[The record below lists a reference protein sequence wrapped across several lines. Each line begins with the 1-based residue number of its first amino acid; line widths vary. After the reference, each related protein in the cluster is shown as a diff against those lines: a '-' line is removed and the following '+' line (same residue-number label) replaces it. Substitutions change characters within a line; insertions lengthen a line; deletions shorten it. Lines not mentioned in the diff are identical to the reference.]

1 MKIVKKYTVKRYCSD
16 DFALWNDFISQANN
30 ATFLFDRNFME
41 YHSNRF
47 QDFSLLVFE
56 DDILQAVVPANY
68 KDNQFFSHQG
78 LTYGGFVFR
87 NEFPLGQIEVVLS
100 ETFNFLQ
107 SHGFVQLVIKAMLP
121 FYAPDFLGEMQQVLS
136 NKQAEIIG
144 QKMNLAIDF
153 QSDYTISK
161 SKLKHYRRLQSEAL
175 VVKKESDCT
184 VFWQEVLEP
193 LLQEKYQTK
202 PLHSLT
208 EINSLQ
214 SKFPNNIEQYNV
226 YRDGEILAGITLFKT
241 ATVIKSQYGA
251 TTENGKKF
259 RALDYL
265 FLYLIDFFKADY
277 HYFDMGTV
285 DDNSE
290 LGYNEGLLNQK
301 KELGCSVY
309 SQNIFQIA
317 L

>member
-1 MKIVKKYTVKRYCSD
+1 MKRYTVKRYCSD
-16 DFALWNDFISQANN
+16 DFALWNDFISQATN

-41 YHSNRF
+41 YHADRF

-56 DDILQAVVPANY
+56 EDILQAVVPANC
-68 KDNQFFSHQG
+68 KDNQIFSHQG

-87 NEFPLGQIEVVLS
+87 NEFPIGQIEKVLS
-100 ETFNFLQ
+100 ETFSFLQ
-107 SHGFVQLVIKAMLP
+107 SQGFVKCEIKAMLP
-121 FYAPDFLGEMQQVLS
+121 FYAPDFHAEIQQVLS
-136 NKQAEIIG
+136 DKQAKITA

-153 QSDYTISK
+153 RTEYSISK
-161 SKLKHYRRLQSEAL
+161 SKLKHYRRLQSEGL
-175 VVKKESDCT
+175 VVKKEADCT
-184 VFWQEVLEP
+184 IFWQEVLEP
-193 LLQEKYQTK
+193 LLLEKYQTK
-202 PLHSLT
+202 PLHSLA

-214 SKFPNNIEQYNV
+214 SKFPNHIEQYNL
-226 YRDGEILAGITLFKT
+226 YRDGKILAGITLFKT

-265 FLYLIDFFKADY
+265 FLYLIDSFKADY
-277 HYFDMGTV
+277 DYFDMGTV

>member
-1 MKIVKKYTVKRYCSD
+1 MKRYTVKRYCSD
-16 DFALWNDFISQANN
+16 DFALWNDFISQATN

-41 YHSNRF
+41 YHADRF

-56 DDILQAVVPANY
+56 EDILQAVVPANC
-68 KDNQFFSHQG
+68 KDNQIFSHQG
-78 LTYGGFVFR
+78 LTYGDFVFR
-87 NEFPLGQIEVVLS
+87 NEFPIGQIEAVLS
-100 ETFNFLQ
+100 ETFSFLQ
-107 SHGFVQLVIKAMLP
+107 SQGFVKCEIKAMLP
-121 FYAPDFLGEMQQVLS
+121 FYAPDFHAEIQQVLS
-136 NKQAEIIG
+136 DKQAKITA

-153 QSDYTISK
+153 RTEYIISK
-161 SKLKHYRRLQSEAL
+161 SKLKHYRRLQSEGL
-175 VVKKESDCT
+175 VVKKEGDCT
-184 VFWQEVLEP
+184 IFWQEVLEP
-193 LLQEKYQTK
+193 LLLEKYQTK
-202 PLHSLT
+202 PLHSLA

-214 SKFPNNIEQYNV
+214 SKFPNHIEQYNL
-226 YRDGEILAGITLFKT
+226 YRDGKILAGITLFKT

-265 FLYLIDFFKADY
+265 FLYLIDSFKADY
-277 HYFDMGTV
+277 DYFDMGTV

>member
-1 MKIVKKYTVKRYCSD
+1 MKRYTVKRYCSD
-16 DFALWNDFISQANN
+16 DFALWNDFISQATN

-41 YHSNRF
+41 YHADRF

-56 DDILQAVVPANY
+56 EDILQAVVPANC
-68 KDNQFFSHQG
+68 KDNQIFSHQG

-87 NEFPLGQIEVVLS
+87 NEFPIGQIEAVLS
-100 ETFNFLQ
+100 ETFSFLQ
-107 SHGFVQLVIKAMLP
+107 SQGFVKCEIKAMLP
-121 FYAPDFLGEMQQVLS
+121 FYAPDFHAEIQQVLS
-136 NKQAEIIG
+136 DKQAKITA

-153 QSDYTISK
+153 RTEYSISK
-161 SKLKHYRRLQSEAL
+161 SKLKHYRRLQSEGL
-175 VVKKESDCT
+175 VVKKEADCT
-184 VFWQEVLEP
+184 IFWQEVLEP
-193 LLQEKYQTK
+193 LLLEKYQTK
-202 PLHSLT
+202 PLHSLA

-214 SKFPNNIEQYNV
+214 SKFPNHIEQYNL

-265 FLYLIDFFKADY
+265 FLYLIDSFKADY
-277 HYFDMGTV
+277 DYFDMGTV

>member
-1 MKIVKKYTVKRYCSD
+1 MKRYTVKRYCSD
-16 DFALWNDFISQANN
+16 DFALWNDFISQATN

-41 YHSNRF
+41 YHADRF

-56 DDILQAVVPANY
+56 DDILQAVLPANY
-68 KDNQFFSHQG
+68 KDNQIFSHQG

-87 NEFPLGQIEVVLS
+87 NEFPLGQIEAVLS
-100 ETFNFLQ
+100 EIFNFLKAQ
-107 SHGFVQLVIKAMLP
+107 GFVQLVIKAMLP
-121 FYAPDFLGEMQQVLS
+121 FYTPDFLSEMQQVLS
-136 NKQAEIIG
+136 NKQAAIIG

-153 QSDYTISK
+153 QSDYTISR
-161 SKLKHYRRLQSEAL
+161 SKLKHYRRLQSEGL
-175 VVKKESDCT
+175 VVKKEADCT

-202 PLHSLT
+202 PLHSLA

-214 SKFPNNIEQYNV
+214 SKFPNHIEQYNV

-265 FLYLIDFFKADY
+265 FLYLIDIFKTNYD
-277 HYFDMGTV
+277 YFDMGTV

>member
-1 MKIVKKYTVKRYCSD
+1 MKRYTVKRYCSD
-16 DFALWNDFISQANN
+16 DFALWNDFISQATN

-41 YHSNRF
+41 YHADRF

-56 DDILQAVVPANY
+56 EDILQAVVPANC
-68 KDNQFFSHQG
+68 KDNQIFSHQG

-87 NEFPLGQIEVVLS
+87 NEFPIGQIETVLS
-100 ETFNFLQ
+100 ETFSFLQ
-107 SHGFVQLVIKAMLP
+107 SQGFVKCEIKAMLP
-121 FYAPDFLGEMQQVLS
+121 FYAPDFHAEIQQVLS
-136 NKQAEIIG
+136 DKQAKITA

-153 QSDYTISK
+153 RTEYSISK
-161 SKLKHYRRLQSEAL
+161 SKLKHYRRLQSEGL
-175 VVKKESDCT
+175 VVKKEADCT
-184 VFWQEVLEP
+184 IFWQEVLEP
-193 LLQEKYQTK
+193 LLLEKYQTK
-202 PLHSLT
+202 PLHSLA

-214 SKFPNNIEQYNV
+214 SKFPNHIEQYNL
-226 YRDGEILAGITLFKT
+226 YRDGKILAGITLFKT

-265 FLYLIDFFKADY
+265 FLYLIDSFKADY
-277 HYFDMGTV
+277 DYFDMGTV

>member
-1 MKIVKKYTVKRYCSD
+1 MKNYTVKRYCSD
-16 DFALWNDFISQANN
+16 DFALWNDFINQAKN
-30 ATFLFDRNFME
+30 APFLFHRNFME
-41 YHSNRF
+41 YHSDRF
-47 QDFSLLVFE
+47 QDFSLMVFE
-56 DDILQAVVPANY
+56 AQTLKAVVPANFKGDTFY
-68 KDNQFFSHQG
+68 SHQG
-78 LTYGGFVFR
+78 LTYGGFVLG
-87 NEFPLGQIEVVLS
+87 NEFPVAEIQIVVS
-100 ETFNFLQ
+100 ETFIFLQ
-107 SHGFVQLVIKAMLP
+107 QQGFVKCEIKAMLP
-121 FYAPDFLGEMQQVLS
+121 FYAPDFYAEIQQVLT
-136 NKQAEIIG
+136 NKQAKIKA

-153 QSDYTISK
+153 QSDFRVSK
-161 SKLKHYRRLQSEAL
+161 SKQKHYRRLQSEGFE
-175 VVKKESDCT
+175 VKKEADCT

-193 LLQEKYQTK
+193 LLKEKYQTK
-202 PLHSLT
+202 PLHSLA

-214 SKFPNNIEQYNV
+214 SKFPHHIEQYNL

-241 ATVIKSQYGA
+241 GKVVKSQYGA
-251 TTENGKKF
+251 TTESGKKC

-265 FLYLIDFFKADY
+265 FLYLIDFFRADY
-277 HYFDMGTV
+277 DYFDMGTV

>member
-1 MKIVKKYTVKRYCSD
+1 MKRYTVKRYCSD
-16 DFALWNDFISQANN
+16 DFALWNDFISQATN

-41 YHSNRF
+41 YHADRF

-56 DDILQAVVPANY
+56 EDILQAVVPANC
-68 KDNQFFSHQG
+68 KDNQIFSHQG

-87 NEFPLGQIEVVLS
+87 NEFPIGQIEKVLS
-100 ETFNFLQ
+100 ETFSFLQ
-107 SHGFVQLVIKAMLP
+107 SQGFVKCEIKAMLP
-121 FYAPDFLGEMQQVLS
+121 FYAPDFHAEIQQVLS
-136 NKQAEIIG
+136 DKQAKITA

-153 QSDYTISK
+153 RTEYSISK
-161 SKLKHYRRLQSEAL
+161 SKLKHYRRLQSEGL
-175 VVKKESDCT
+175 VVKKEADCT
-184 VFWQEVLEP
+184 IFWQEVLEP
-193 LLQEKYQTK
+193 LLLEKYQTK
-202 PLHSLT
+202 PLHSLA

-214 SKFPNNIEQYNV
+214 SKFPNHIEQYNL

-265 FLYLIDFFKADY
+265 FLYLIDSFKADY
-277 HYFDMGTV
+277 DYFDMGTV

>member
-1 MKIVKKYTVKRYCSD
+1 VKRYTVKRYCSD
-16 DFALWNDFISQANN
+16 DFALWNDFISQATN

-41 YHSNRF
+41 YHADRF

-56 DDILQAVVPANY
+56 EDILQAVVPANC
-68 KDNQFFSHQG
+68 KDNQIFSHQG

-87 NEFPLGQIEVVLS
+87 NEFPIGQIEKVLS
-100 ETFNFLQ
+100 ETFSFLQ
-107 SHGFVQLVIKAMLP
+107 SQGFVKCEIKAMLP
-121 FYAPDFLGEMQQVLS
+121 FYAPDFHAEIQQVLS
-136 NKQAEIIG
+136 DKQAKITA
-144 QKMNLAIDF
+144 QKMNLALDF
-153 QSDYTISK
+153 RTEYSISK
-161 SKLKHYRRLQSEAL
+161 SKLKHYRRLQSEGL
-175 VVKKESDCT
+175 VVKKEADCT
-184 VFWQEVLEP
+184 IFWQEVLEP
-193 LLQEKYQTK
+193 LLLEKYQTK
-202 PLHSLT
+202 PLHSLA

-214 SKFPNNIEQYNV
+214 SKFPNHIEQYNL

-265 FLYLIDFFKADY
+265 FLYLIDSFKADY
-277 HYFDMGTV
+277 DYFDMGTV

>member
-1 MKIVKKYTVKRYCSD
+1 
-16 DFALWNDFISQANN
+16 
-30 ATFLFDRNFME
+30 ME
-41 YHSNRF
+41 YHADRF

-56 DDILQAVVPANY
+56 EDILQAVVPANC
-68 KDNQFFSHQG
+68 KDNQIFSHQG

-87 NEFPLGQIEVVLS
+87 NEFPIGQIETVLS
-100 ETFNFLQ
+100 ETFSFLQ
-107 SHGFVQLVIKAMLP
+107 SQGFVKCEIKAMLP
-121 FYAPDFLGEMQQVLS
+121 FYAPDFHAEIQQVLS
-136 NKQAEIIG
+136 DKQAKITA

-153 QSDYTISK
+153 RTEYSISK
-161 SKLKHYRRLQSEAL
+161 SKLKHYRRLQSEGL
-175 VVKKESDCT
+175 VVKKEADCT
-184 VFWQEVLEP
+184 IFWQEVLEP
-193 LLQEKYQTK
+193 LLLEKYQTK
-202 PLHSLT
+202 PLHSLA

-214 SKFPNNIEQYNV
+214 SKFPNHIEQYNL

-265 FLYLIDFFKADY
+265 FLYLIDSFKDDY
-277 HYFDMGTV
+277 DYFDMGTV

>member
-1 MKIVKKYTVKRYCSD
+1 
-16 DFALWNDFISQANN
+16 
-30 ATFLFDRNFME
+30 
-41 YHSNRF
+41 
-47 QDFSLLVFE
+47 
-56 DDILQAVVPANY
+56 
-68 KDNQFFSHQG
+68 
-78 LTYGGFVFR
+78 
-87 NEFPLGQIEVVLS
+87 
-100 ETFNFLQ
+100 
-107 SHGFVQLVIKAMLP
+107 
-121 FYAPDFLGEMQQVLS
+121 MQQVLS
-136 NKQAEIIG
+136 NKQAAIIG

-161 SKLKHYRRLQSEAL
+161 SKLKHYRRLQSEGL
-175 VVKKESDCT
+175 VVKKEADCT

-214 SKFPNNIEQYNV
+214 SKFPNHIEQYNV

-265 FLYLIDFFKADY
+265 FLYLIDIFKTDY
-277 HYFDMGTV
+277 DYFDMGTV

>member
-1 MKIVKKYTVKRYCSD
+1 MKRYTVKRYCSD
-16 DFALWNDFISQANN
+16 DFALWNDFISQATN

-41 YHSNRF
+41 YHADRF

-56 DDILQAVVPANY
+56 EDILQAVVPANC
-68 KDNQFFSHQG
+68 KDNQIFSHQG
-78 LTYGGFVFR
+78 LTYGDFVFR
-87 NEFPLGQIEVVLS
+87 NEFPIGQIEAVLS
-100 ETFNFLQ
+100 ETFSFLQ
-107 SHGFVQLVIKAMLP
+107 SQGFVKFEIKAMLP
-121 FYAPDFLGEMQQVLS
+121 FYAPDFHAEIQQVLS
-136 NKQAEIIG
+136 DKQAKITA

-153 QSDYTISK
+153 RTEYSISK
-161 SKLKHYRRLQSEAL
+161 SKLKHYRRLQSEGL
-175 VVKKESDCT
+175 VVKKEADCT
-184 VFWQEVLEP
+184 IFWQEVLEP
-193 LLQEKYQTK
+193 LLLEKYQTK
-202 PLHSLT
+202 PLHSLA

-214 SKFPNNIEQYNV
+214 SKFPNHIEQYNL
-226 YRDGEILAGITLFKT
+226 YRDGKILAGITLFKT

-265 FLYLIDFFKADY
+265 FLYLIDSFKADY
-277 HYFDMGTV
+277 DYFDMGTV

>member
-1 MKIVKKYTVKRYCSD
+1 MKDYTVKRYHSD
-16 DFALWNDFISQANN
+16 DFTLWNDFIDQATN
-30 ATFLFDRNFME
+30 ATFLFHRNFME
-41 YHSNRF
+41 YHSDRF
-47 QDFSLLVFE
+47 QDFSLLVFQE
-56 DDILQAVVPANY
+56 NVLQAVFPANCI
-68 KDNQFFSHQG
+68 DNQIFSHQG
-78 LTYGGFVFR
+78 LTFGGFIFGD
-87 NEFPLGQIEVVLS
+87 EFPLGEIKAVLS
-100 ETFNFLQ
+100 ETFGFLQ
-107 SHGFVQLVIKAMLP
+107 KQGFVQCEIKAMLP
-121 FYAPDFLGEMQQVLS
+121 FYAPVFFAEMQQVLCD
-136 NKQAEIIG
+136 KQSKIIG
-144 QKMNLAIDF
+144 HKMNLAIDF

-161 SKLKHYRRLQSEAL
+161 SKLKHYRRLQSEGL
-175 VVKKESDCT
+175 EVKKEADCT
-184 VFWQEVLEP
+184 VFWQKVLEP
-193 LLQEKYQTK
+193 LLLEKYQTK

-214 SKFPNNIEQYNV
+214 SKFPDNIEQYNV

-265 FLYLIDFFKADY
+265 FLYLIDCFKADY

>member
-1 MKIVKKYTVKRYCSD
+1 
-16 DFALWNDFISQANN
+16 
-30 ATFLFDRNFME
+30 ME
-41 YHSNRF
+41 YHADRF

-56 DDILQAVVPANY
+56 EDILQAVVPANC
-68 KDNQFFSHQG
+68 KDNQIFSHQG

-87 NEFPLGQIEVVLS
+87 NEFPIGQIEKVLS
-100 ETFNFLQ
+100 ETFSFLQ
-107 SHGFVQLVIKAMLP
+107 SQGFVKCEIKAMLP
-121 FYAPDFLGEMQQVLS
+121 FYAPDFHAEIQQVLS
-136 NKQAEIIG
+136 DKQAKITA

-153 QSDYTISK
+153 RTEYSISK
-161 SKLKHYRRLQSEAL
+161 SKLKHYRRLQSEGL
-175 VVKKESDCT
+175 VVKKEADCT
-184 VFWQEVLEP
+184 IFWQEVLEP
-193 LLQEKYQTK
+193 LLLEKYQTK
-202 PLHSLT
+202 PLHSLA

-214 SKFPNNIEQYNV
+214 SKFPNHIEQYNL

-265 FLYLIDFFKADY
+265 FLYLIDSFKADY
-277 HYFDMGTV
+277 DYFDMGTV

>member
-1 MKIVKKYTVKRYCSD
+1 MKRYTVKRYCSD
-16 DFALWNDFISQANN
+16 DFALWNDFISQATN

-41 YHSNRF
+41 YHADRF

-56 DDILQAVVPANY
+56 EDILQAVVPANY
-68 KDNQFFSHQG
+68 IDNQIFSHQG

-87 NEFPLGQIEVVLS
+87 NEFPIGQIEKVLS
-100 ETFNFLQ
+100 ETFSFLQ
-107 SHGFVQLVIKAMLP
+107 SQGFVKCEIKAMLP
-121 FYAPDFLGEMQQVLS
+121 FYAPDFHAEIQQVLS
-136 NKQAEIIG
+136 DKQAKITA

-153 QSDYTISK
+153 RTEYSISK
-161 SKLKHYRRLQSEAL
+161 SKLKHYRRLQSEGL
-175 VVKKESDCT
+175 VVKKEADCT
-184 VFWQEVLEP
+184 IFWQEVLEP
-193 LLQEKYQTK
+193 LLLEKYQTK
-202 PLHSLT
+202 PLHSLA

-214 SKFPNNIEQYNV
+214 SKFPNHIEQYNL

-265 FLYLIDFFKADY
+265 FLYLIDSFKADY
-277 HYFDMGTV
+277 DYFDMGTV

>member
-1 MKIVKKYTVKRYCSD
+1 MKRYTVKRYCSD
-16 DFALWNDFISQANN
+16 DFALWNDFISQATN

-41 YHSNRF
+41 YHADRF

-56 DDILQAVVPANY
+56 EDILQAVVPANC
-68 KDNQFFSHQG
+68 KDNQIFSHQG

-87 NEFPLGQIEVVLS
+87 NEFPIGQIEKVLS
-100 ETFNFLQ
+100 EMFSFLQ
-107 SHGFVQLVIKAMLP
+107 SQGFVKCEIKAMLP
-121 FYAPDFLGEMQQVLS
+121 FYAPDFHAEIQQVLS
-136 NKQAEIIG
+136 DKQAKITA

-153 QSDYTISK
+153 RTEYSISK
-161 SKLKHYRRLQSEAL
+161 SKLKHYRRLQSEGL
-175 VVKKESDCT
+175 VVKKEADCT
-184 VFWQEVLEP
+184 IFWQEVLEP
-193 LLQEKYQTK
+193 LLLEKYQTK
-202 PLHSLT
+202 PLHSLA

-214 SKFPNNIEQYNV
+214 SKFPNHIEQYNL
-226 YRDGEILAGITLFKT
+226 YRDGKILAGITLFKT

-265 FLYLIDFFKADY
+265 FLYLIDSFKADY
-277 HYFDMGTV
+277 DYFDMGTV

>member
-1 MKIVKKYTVKRYCSD
+1 MKRYTVKRYCSD
-16 DFALWNDFISQANN
+16 DFALWNDFISQATN

-41 YHSNRF
+41 YHADRF

-56 DDILQAVVPANY
+56 EDILQAVVPANC
-68 KDNQFFSHQG
+68 KDNQIFSHQG

-87 NEFPLGQIEVVLS
+87 NEFPIGQIETVLS
-100 ETFNFLQ
+100 ETFSFLQ
-107 SHGFVQLVIKAMLP
+107 SQGFVKCEIKAMLP
-121 FYAPDFLGEMQQVLS
+121 FYAPDFHAEIQQVLS
-136 NKQAEIIG
+136 DKQAKITA

-153 QSDYTISK
+153 RTEYSISK
-161 SKLKHYRRLQSEAL
+161 SKLKHYRRLQSEGL
-175 VVKKESDCT
+175 VVKKEADCT
-184 VFWQEVLEP
+184 IFWQEVLEP
-193 LLQEKYQTK
+193 LLLEKYQTK
-202 PLHSLT
+202 PLHSLA

-214 SKFPNNIEQYNV
+214 SKFPNHIEQYNL

-265 FLYLIDFFKADY
+265 FLYLIDSFKADY
-277 HYFDMGTV
+277 DYFDMGTV

>member
-1 MKIVKKYTVKRYCSD
+1 MKRYTVKRYCSD
-16 DFALWNDFISQANN
+16 DFALWNDFISQATN

-41 YHSNRF
+41 YHADRF

-56 DDILQAVVPANY
+56 EDILQAVVPANC
-68 KDNQFFSHQG
+68 KDNQIFSHQG

-87 NEFPLGQIEVVLS
+87 NEFPIGQIETVLS
-100 ETFNFLQ
+100 ETFSFLQ
-107 SHGFVQLVIKAMLP
+107 SQGFVKCEIKAMLP
-121 FYAPDFLGEMQQVLS
+121 FYAPDFHAEIQQVLS
-136 NKQAEIIG
+136 DKQAKITA

-153 QSDYTISK
+153 RTEYSISK
-161 SKLKHYRRLQSEAL
+161 SKLKHYRRLQSEGL
-175 VVKKESDCT
+175 VVKKEADCT
-184 VFWQEVLEP
+184 IFWQEVLEP
-193 LLQEKYQTK
+193 LLLEKYQTK
-202 PLHSLT
+202 PLHSLA

-214 SKFPNNIEQYNV
+214 SKFPNHIEQYNL

-265 FLYLIDFFKADY
+265 FLYLIDSFKDDY
-277 HYFDMGTV
+277 DYFDMGTV